1 MYHLNH
7 RVRYS
12 EISSDK
18 YVNMAQI
25 VNYLQDCSTSES
37 VHVGDT
43 LERMEKNQQAWL
55 LAAWQVEVERYPE
68 MSEDIVI
75 SSWHYGHKGIL
86 AYRNFDICDAAGNRI
101 VSANSVWFYYDIEK
115 QIPVRVQQEHID
127 KYGLEEKLQMDY
139 KPRKVLP
146 PKTEGRKEEA
156 FKVRK
161 SDLDTNG
168 HVNNAK
174 YIAMALEYVDGHDI
188 TSMRADYRKS
198 ALYADRIFPVIYED
212 NNKTYVELRNAEQE
226 IFVVIEFEKKRSK
239 KEYIS

>member
-18 YVNMAQI
+18 YVNIAQV

-37 VHVGDT
+37 IHVGDT
-43 LERMEKNQQAWL
+43 LERMEEKKYAWL

-68 MSEDIVI
+68 MSEDIII

-101 VSANSVWFYYDIEK
+101 VSANSIWFYYDTEK
-115 QIPVRVQQEHID
+115 QMPVRIQQEYVD
-127 KYGLEEKLQMDY
+127 MYGHQEKLPMDY
-139 KPRKVLP
+139 KPRKVFS
-146 PKTEGRKEEA
+146 PKTEGRREDS
-156 FKVRK
+156 FMVRK

-174 YIAMALEYVDGHDI
+174 YISMALEYVDGHHNI

-198 ALYADRIFPVIYED
+198 ALYGDCIFPVIYEEE
-212 NNKTYVELRNAEQE
+212 NKTYVELRNEEDE
-226 IFVVIEFEKKRSK
+226 IFVVIELVM
-239 KEYIS
+239 KEA